1 MIRFLACLTP
11 ALAPAFVLAACATPP
26 APASGGGA
34 VAAKARPDCSEATAG
49 RYWLGIGPMP
59 ARQGGELKV
68 SVWKAGDYPGAE
80 TFIPAACVRDWKAS
94 EPGIEFASDGA
105 GLRVGKSVRPGAV
118 VEVSGAIGGGRAKAS
133 FTVIAADAVSLAGTW
148 KEVGSA
154 DCPLTSPPLRE
165 LKFTAEGRFNVT
177 WTPFET
183 YVDYWGDYRFDPATG
198 TLTMT
203 TTGGN
208 SVASD
213 AILTGKAA
221 VGADSLLTLT
231 GIDFGR
237 REGRPPA
244 TCLVFKR

>member
-1 MIRFLACLTP
+1 MIRVLTALTA
-11 ALAPAFVLAACATPP
+11 ALALVACATPP
-26 APASGGGA
+26 ASSPNAGPL
-34 VAAKARPDCSEATAG
+34 AAKARPDCSEATAG
-49 RYWLGIGPMP
+49 HYWLSIGPLP
-59 ARQGGELKV
+59 ARQGGDLKV

-94 EPGIEFASDGA
+94 DPAIDFASDGA
-105 GLRVGKSVRPGAV
+105 GLRVGKAVNPGTV

-133 FTVIAADAVSLAGTW
+133 FTVIAADAISLSGTW

-165 LKFTAEGRFNVT
+165 LKFTTEGRFNVT

-198 TLTMT
+198 ALAMT

-208 SVASD
+208 SIAGD
-213 AILTGKAA
+213 AVLTGKAA
-221 VGADSLLTLT
+221 IGADGLLTLT
-231 GIDFGR
+231 GVDFGR

-244 TCLVFKR
+244 ACLVFSR